1 MWHSKSAKKEHS
13 NGENCW
19 EDSQQGNYLG
29 GQINGMTKNIGGDWK
44 KLEMIEGQKT
54 SKKRNDED
62 DPGRGRS

>member
-44 KLEMIEGQKT
+44 ETG
-54 SKKRNDED
+54 D
-62 DPGRGRS
+62 DRRAKNQQEEER